1 MKVIWAASAEQDR
14 ADIIEFISLDN
25 PIAAIH
31 MDELFAEEWGGVGV
45 FEQSINR
52 GVKVSHAGGSYVRLT
67 CVTRRE
73 VDSRDDRF
81 GSEIMVGVPHAHGLR
96 VIFRS

>member
-31 MDELFAEEWGGVGV
+31 MDELFAE
-45 FEQSINR
+45 
-52 GVKVSHAGGSYVRLT
+52 AALRLEEHPLIGKPGRIPGT
-67 CVTRRE
+67 RE
-73 VDSRDDRF
+73 V
-81 GSEIMVGVPHAHGLR
+81 IPHANYRLIYEVQDDQVRILALVHTARLWPTA
-96 VIFRS
+96 SC